1 MCAITLI
8 LGVLFGKRRMQSLKN
23 SWPAIWISTS
33 YMEECFTFGTTII
46 TFRLDDHTLMQ
57 TIPTSLIGTSR
68 SIHLFWTQQMALL
81 SCLQLWLT

>member
-23 SWPAIWISTS
+23 SWPTIWISTS

-46 TFRLDDHTLMQ
+46 SSRLDDHTLMQ

-68 SIHLFWTQQMALL
+68 SIHLF
-81 SCLQLWLT
+81 